1 MAIKMEREREVEG
14 EGEGEGERERCLA
27 QYMWISI
34 TAQLEIALWVR
45 VR

>member
-1 MAIKMEREREVEG
+1 MAIKMEREREV